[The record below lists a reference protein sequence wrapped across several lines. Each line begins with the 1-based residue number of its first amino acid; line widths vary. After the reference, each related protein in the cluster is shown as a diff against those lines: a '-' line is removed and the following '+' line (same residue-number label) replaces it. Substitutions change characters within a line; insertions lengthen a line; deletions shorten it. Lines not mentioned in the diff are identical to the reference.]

1 MEWGKTIR
9 PEEIGV
15 APHLQQAH
23 CRGIE
28 EMVNR
33 TNLIVGLTGGMGCG
47 KSTAAALFA
56 ERGFRRLD
64 ADQVIRDE
72 LLPSPDV
79 ALAIR
84 TRLGPAM
91 ISKNGQI
98 RRDQIAQKVFADPA
112 ALAWL
117 EELLHPRLLARW
129 QEIFAAESGVAFMV
143 EVPLLFE
150 KGLENWFDFT
160 VCVTTDSATQLRR
173 LESRGVPPEQAR
185 QRLVKQL
192 PLARKCEL
200 ADHVLLNDGSPDFLR
215 EQVNA
220 LADRLLQ
227 SHPSG
232 PNARPHVSPP

>member
-1 MEWGKTIR
+1 MASR
-9 PEEIGV
+9 S
-15 APHLQQAH
+15 
-23 CRGIE
+23 
-28 EMVNR
+28 
-33 TNLIVGLTGGMGCG
+33 NLIVGLTGGMGCG

-64 ADQVIRDE
+64 ADQVVRDE
-72 LLPSPDV
+72 LLPSADI
-79 ALAIR
+79 AQAIR
-84 TRLGPAM
+84 QKLGPAVLAAD
-91 ISKNGQI
+91 GRV
-98 RRDQIAQKVFADPA
+98 RRDKVAEKVFADTA
-112 ALAWL
+112 SLAWL
-117 EELLHPRLLARW
+117 EDLLHPRLMKRW
-129 QEIFAAESGVAFMV
+129 KEIFAVEEGVAFIV

-200 ADHVLLNDGSPDFLR
+200 ADHVLLNDGSPEFLK

-220 LADRLLQ
+220 LADRLLKSQ
-227 SHPSG
+227 P
-232 PNARPHVSPP
+232 PRPPGRFHVSPS